1 MLKKIPY
8 FRGLKK
14 SRVKYFFPAPERKN
28 FRTKMKTLWREIF
41 QILVPLFLR
50 LRFAFSARTSEV
62 GLCSALY

>member
-8 FRGLKK
+8 LRGLKK

-50 LRFAFSARTSEV
+50 LRFAFSARRAEV